1 MNKPTSAKSGR
12 PAVAG
17 NVTFTLTVTVLPE
30 TAKAMRD
37 QAALAGCTMD
47 RIAEIQLSG
56 IARATSPQ
64 DVIRDS
70 GNVLSD
76 KSRKGIKAFTARVK
90 AWMQENGID
99 RQDIV
104 MGCIADAVECELR
117 GLTT

>member
-1 MNKPTSAKSGR
+1 MKTTLHTKSGR
-12 PAVAG
+12 PVVAG
-17 NVTFTLTVTVLPE
+17 NETFTLTVTVLPK

-37 QAALAGCTMD
+37 QAALAECSIGK
-47 RIAEIQLSG
+47 IAEVQLSG
-56 IARATSPQ
+56 IATATSPQ
-64 DVIRDS
+64 DVIRDA